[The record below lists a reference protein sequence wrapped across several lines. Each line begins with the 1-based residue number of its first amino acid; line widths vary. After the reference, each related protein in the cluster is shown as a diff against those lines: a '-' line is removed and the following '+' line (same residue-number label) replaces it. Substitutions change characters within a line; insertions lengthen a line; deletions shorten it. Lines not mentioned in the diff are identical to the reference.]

1 MGLPSGHH
9 LNPRGDFVEA
19 RDRGN
24 ERCPSLWTQATHQ
37 PLLLLPMGFPLAF
50 SPIAIL
56 RAKHSRTVD
65 PRTTTPP
72 RKFVDDISHS
82 PVVYF
87 ERLNGRN
94 NHLHNDGRH
103 HHVQSLF
110 RVGETVL
117 RRSRTKPSTLRP
129 HKASTYDHV
138 HALVQGI
145 EEDPSSAVFSGKSLV
160 GEIEN

>member
-1 MGLPSGHH
+1 MDSGH
-9 LNPRGDFVEA
+9 
-19 RDRGN
+19 
-24 ERCPSLWTQATHQ
+24 PSTPPPPTYGLSAYV
-37 PLLLLPMGFPLAF
+37 
-50 SPIAIL
+50 
-56 RAKHSRTVD
+56 RAKHSRTED

-72 RKFVDDISHS
+72 RQFVDDISHS

-94 NHLHNDGRH
+94 NHHHNDGRH

-117 RRSRTKPSTLRP
+117 RRSRSKPSTLRP
-129 HKASTYDHV
+129 HKAWTYDHV

-145 EEDPSSAVFSGKSLV
+145 EEDLLAVFSGKV
-160 GEIEN
+160 GLANLGNTCFSKPAVPVEHSPAHRLFVRVRLPIRDQSG